1 VKNVEE
7 GVKKMGWRLPTANVD
22 TLINTTYTPEMDMT
36 ENLNENDATYFQ
48 ELIGVLRWATEG

>member
-1 VKNVEE
+1 
-7 GVKKMGWRLPTANVD
+7 MGWRLPTANVD